1 MPGMQAFLQGV
12 QGAGADIAEDH
23 PDRTE
28 DECGCA
34 RANRRLSRRSGFDRT
49 SHVATGRMPQNR
61 PERSHV
67 SRVVPAGDRG
77 EKFAD
82 RDGRCHGTTLYDE
95 QVRVPFI
102 ITFPA

>member
-1 MPGMQAFLQGV
+1 
-12 QGAGADIAEDH
+12 
-23 PDRTE
+23 
-28 DECGCA
+28 
-34 RANRRLSRRSGFDRT
+34 
-49 SHVATGRMPQNR
+49 MPQNR